1 MGGKIPQP
9 IKLEVIRRWLRGYF
23 RDDIGTVSGVIQEC
37 GHDDEDFGL
46 LRGVAV
52 ELRVRGM
59 QVKDFAPLFR
69 LKSLL
74 EEKEVQLEIHQS
86 YNLFF
91 AYKKFE
97 SIIVSLEVLCFKHGM
112 PMDQFFE
119 RVRELY
125 LQLDSLGISVERL
138 PEYFEDQKKEILR
151 FQSEIKNEVEQ

>member
-1 MGGKIPQP
+1 
-9 IKLEVIRRWLRGYF
+9 
-23 RDDIGTVSGVIQEC
+23 
-37 GHDDEDFGL
+37 
-46 LRGVAV
+46 
-52 ELRVRGM
+52 
-59 QVKDFAPLFR
+59 

-86 YNLFF
+86 DNLFF

-97 SIIVSLEVLCFKHGM
+97 SIIVTLDVLCFKHGT

-138 PEYFEDQKKEILR
+138 PEYLEDQKKEILR
-151 FQSEIKNEVEQ
+151 LQSEIKNEVEQQGATMHLLREYQTNIPAYRSAKNELEIMTKERDSCRSELDYVREKITKKFGRRKKDNTNGMPILKK